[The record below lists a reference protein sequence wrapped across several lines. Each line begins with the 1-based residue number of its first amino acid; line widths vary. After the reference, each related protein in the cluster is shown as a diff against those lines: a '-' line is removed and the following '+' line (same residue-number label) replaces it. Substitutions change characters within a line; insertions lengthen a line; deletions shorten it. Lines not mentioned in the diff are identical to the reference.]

1 MPICNLKSFQK
12 SLESKGEMNKQ
23 CYQNEMALAPTVIKI
38 K

>member
-12 SLESKGEMNKQ
+12 SLENKGEMNKK
-23 CYQNEMALAPTVIKI
+23 CCQNDMTLASTVIKI

>member
-23 CYQNEMALAPTVIKI
+23 CYQNDMTLAPTVIKI